1 MKKIVVKQAKSRD
14 EIRDIFIIRKEVFV
28 HEQKMF
34 EGSDIDQDDSRSI
47 YLFAKFDGEIVG
59 TVRLFPAN
67 HGNDHWVGGRLA
79 VKKAYRS
86 YGIGKLLVQDAVRYV
101 KKHNCS
107 KFTAH
112 IQVENVSFFSRLG
125 WRAVGTIKPYFG
137 TPHQLMQASLDFTDK
152 LFATSPPSPPV
163 EVHPHKTKS
172 NKR

>member
-1 MKKIVVKQAKSRD
+1 MKEIVVKQAKKRD
-14 EIRDIFIIRKEVFV
+14 EITEIFIIRKQVFV

-34 EGSDIDQDDSRSI
+34 QGCDMDQNDSKSI
-47 YLFAKFDGEIVG
+47 YLAAKLDGEIVG

-67 HGNDHWVGGRLA
+67 EGNGHWVGGRLA

-86 YGIGKLLVQDAVRYV
+86 YGIGKLLVQNAMRYV

-137 TPHQLMQASLDFTDK
+137 RPHQLMEASLDFADK
-152 LFATSPPSPPV
+152 LFSSTPPSPPV
-163 EVHPHKTKS
+163 EVHPHMIKS
-172 NKR
+172 NK